1 MKPNIFWLF
10 TALTFGVCTSCQ
22 QNNDESAT
30 SSKVSLYNT
39 QKKQS
44 GAKIDNPILEKSYAA
59 AIGEMEY
66 NIHLD
71 SKLQQYTAPNRS
83 QDIRSFFTPTNWGVT
98 PRGNKIKWNLD
109 LTIKNICN
117 NNIEGNKATVNLN
130 KSTLVYNFNNQYAV
144 KYDNKIEGVEQTF
157 IINKK
162 EKTKA
167 SVKLSV
173 NSEWTLT
180 QDNNQEVQFVH
191 NHMANTKLVYNK
203 LKVWDTKGTILPAF
217 MAIEDNEIT
226 ITVNDEKAIY
236 PITID
241 PSIAAVEYQIESNQ
255 ANSEFGCSVYAAG
268 DVNSDGYSD
277 VLIGAKKFDK
287 NFTDEGAVFL
297 YFGSPNGIA
306 GNGSNIT
313 TFLPNWEFYGGQDG
327 AELGTSVSTAADVNG
342 DGWGDVIVGAP
353 KYDNGAAID
362 AGKVFAFYGAG
373 GDGLNPTPADGDLTN
388 TPQWSYGSDQAGAN
402 FGISVASA
410 GDVNNDGYSDIII
423 GANLFDNGQTDEG
436 VALIFRGKNPS
447 GLGGGLQ
454 ATPSD
459 TLEANQA
466 NANFG
471 ISVASAGDVNA
482 DGYYDVIVGAN
493 LYDNGQVDEG
503 VVFNWQF
510 SAVNGFKHVADRLL
524 EKNQAGANF
533 GISVSTA
540 GDINGDGYADIVVGA
555 DLFDNLTNQYVDDTY
570 TLSGLNYKPLT
581 DNGRAFAYHGS
592 ATGLSITSNWDREG
606 KENNAHFGR
615 VVSSAGDRNGDG
627 FGDIVVGSPNYDVY
641 TYTPTGT
648 APFYSFVTNQLNSG
662 RIYIFEGDFGGLV
675 DLRDVIIGD
684 VANLEVGSSVGAG
697 GDINGDGYSDLVFS
711 ATKYTNGQT
720 NEGRVYAQY
729 GKPYGLDNVN
739 LDVDF
744 TYEPNIA
751 NSEYGKSVA
760 SAGDVNGD
768 GLHDFIVGAPSI
780 DNPGNPTAND
790 AEGGAFVYLGTTGT
804 FNNTPSW
811 SSYGGQSAD
820 SMGHSVAGAGDVN
833 GDGYSD
839 IIIGYPYYDQGGF
852 TNNGRVDIY
861 LGSAAGVSSS
871 VFWTTYG
878 TASNQQYGSSVACA
892 GDVNLD
898 SYSDVVI
905 GAKNYSDI
913 SGTQNGEGAIYVYH
927 GKNAGPATTPDI
939 VIEGNQAGAQF
950 GFSVACAGD
959 VNGDGFNDVIVGA
972 PKYNNGTVG
981 QGRVTI
987 YHGSPFGITTAN
999 QTLYGATV
1007 NPNANFGY
1015 CVASA
1020 GDVNGDAFSDV
1031 IVGSPFYNQT
1041 NVGEGR
1047 AEVFNGSATG
1057 TTSSSS
1063 WSVRSVANNFNLGF
1077 SVASAGDV
1085 NSDGYSDI
1093 IVSQPG
1099 DSKGR
1104 INSFHGSSTGLAT
1117 TRAWTTTGGA
1127 SGGTGSPAAKMGFSI
1142 AAIGDMNGDGFGD
1155 IVTGSPVYTKVEI
1168 NEGVARLYL
1177 GGEKRNTPNNVWLF
1191 NSDLTTVINVANAG
1205 ENTFGIA
1212 YKGRCF
1218 LGTSQ
1223 GRIAWETKAN
1233 GVKFFAYG
1241 SLAMTK
1247 YTGQTARQVP
1257 FVSIPTTGYL
1267 YKQVVLKVTGARTTK
1282 SRLRIHYPAVNAITG
1297 QIMGPWRYLPGYM
1310 GGGLGFWSLPL
1321 PISIINFK
1329 AEKKNDQIALQWQLE
1344 NVENKDKYIVERST
1358 NGINFTAIDS
1368 KELTATQSKTISF
1381 IDNQLQT
1388 TSKIYYRIKVVE
1400 NTGKIT
1406 YSEIKI
1412 INNGKENFI
1421 INETNEDFQVQSI
1434 QPFGINVYN
1443 AAGALVYAEKYN
1455 SGNMSIDKKAIT
1467 NQISGT
1473 YVAQFILNNGEKVV
1487 KRLTL
1492 TL

>member
-1 MKPNIFWLF
+1 MKPTIFGLF
-10 TALTFGVCTSCQ
+10 IVSAVIVITSCQ
-22 QNNDESAT
+22 QKNSETKNFSKSSSLVDKKESGR
-30 SSKVSLYNT
+30 V
-39 QKKQS
+39 
-44 GAKIDNPILEKSYAA
+44 KIDNPLLENYTKLV
-59 AIGEMEY
+59 GEMEY

-71 SKLQQYTAPNRS
+71 PKSQQYTAPNRN
-83 QDIRSFFTPTNWGVT
+83 QAIRSFFTPLNWSIV
-98 PRGNKIKWNLD
+98 PRGDKDNWKLD
-109 LTIKNICN
+109 ITINNICSSNIDNTTAIVQLDKNI
-117 NNIEGNKATVNLN
+117 LM
-130 KSTLVYNFNNQYAV
+130 YNFEDKFAV
-144 KYDNKIEGVEQTF
+144 KYENKKDGGVEQTF
-157 IINKK
+157 IVNEK
-162 EKTKA
+162 EKAAPT
-167 SVKLSV
+167 VKLNV
-173 NSEWTLT
+173 NTDWHLT
-180 QDNNQEVQFVH
+180 QENNQEVKFTH
-191 NHMANTKLVYNK
+191 KHIANKQLVYNK
-203 LKVWDTKGTILPAF
+203 LKVWDAKGTILPSA
-217 MAIEDNEIT
+217 IT
-226 ITVNDEKAIY
+226 IADNDILITVDDEKAIY

-241 PSIAAVEYQIESNQ
+241 PSITAVDYQIESNQ

-277 VLIGAKKFDK
+277 ILIGAKKFDK

-297 YFGSPNGIA
+297 YFGSPNGIS

-313 TFLPNWEFYGGQDG
+313 AFLPDWEYYGGQAG

-342 DGWGDVIVGAP
+342 DGWGDVIIGAP
-353 KYDNGAAID
+353 KYDNGAATD

-388 TPQWSYGSDQAGAN
+388 IPQWTYACNQANAN
-402 FGISVASA
+402 FGISIAAA
-410 GDVNNDGYSDIII
+410 GDVNNDGYSDVIV

-482 DGYYDVIVGAN
+482 DGYYDVIIGAN

-510 SAVNGFKHVADRLL
+510 SAVNGFKHTYDKLL
-524 EKNQAGANF
+524 EVNQAGANF

-540 GDINGDGYADIVVGA
+540 GDINGDGYADIVAGA

-570 TLSGLNYKPLT
+570 SLSGLNYKPLT

-592 ATGLSITSNWDREG
+592 STGLSLTDNWNREG
-606 KENNAHFGR
+606 KESNAHFGR

-627 FGDIVVGSPNYDVY
+627 FSDIIVGAPNNDVY

-648 APFYSFVTNQLNSG
+648 SPFYSFVTNQLNSG

-675 DLRDVIIGD
+675 DLRDVFIGN
-684 VANLEVGSSVGAG
+684 VSNLEVGSSVGAG
-697 GDINGDGYSDLVFS
+697 GDINGDGYSDVVFS

-720 NEGRVYAQY
+720 NEGRVYAVY

-760 SAGDVNGD
+760 SVGDVNGD

-780 DNPGNPTAND
+780 DNPSNPTLND

-811 SSYGGQSAD
+811 TSYGGQSAD

-839 IIIGYPYYDQGGF
+839 IIIGSPYYDQGGF
-852 TNNGRVDIY
+852 TDNGRVDIY
-861 LGSAAGVSSS
+861 LGSITGLSLVPS
-871 VFWTTYG
+871 WTTYG
-878 TASNQQYGSSVACA
+878 TANNQQYGSSVACA

-898 SYSDVVI
+898 SYSDIII
-905 GAKNYSDI
+905 GAKNYSDL

-927 GKNAGPATTPDI
+927 GQNSGPTTTPST

-950 GFSVACAGD
+950 GFSIACAGD
-959 VNGDGFNDVIVGA
+959 VNGDGFNDVVVGA

-987 YHGSPFGITTAN
+987 YHGSPFGITSAN
-999 QTLYGATV
+999 QTLYGATI

-1020 GDVNGDAFSDV
+1020 GDINGDAFSD
-1031 IVGSPFYNQT
+1031 IIIGSPFYNQT
-1041 NVGEGR
+1041 NIGEGR
-1047 AEVFNGSATG
+1047 ADVFNGSVTG
-1057 TTSSSS
+1057 TSASSS
-1063 WSVRSVANNFNLGF
+1063 WFVRSAANNFNLGF

-1104 INSFHGSSTGLAT
+1104 INSYHGSSTGLGA

-1127 SGGTGSPAAKMGFSI
+1127 STGGTAAKMGYSI

-1155 IVTGSPVYTKVEI
+1155 IVTGSPVYTKGQT

-1191 NSDLTTVINVANAG
+1191 NTDLTTIINSVNAS

-1212 YKGRCF
+1212 YKGHCF
-1218 LGTSQ
+1218 LGSSQ

-1241 SLAMTK
+1241 ALPMTK
-1247 YTGQTARQVP
+1247 YTGQTARQIP
-1257 FVSIPTTGYL
+1257 FVTIPTTGYL

-1297 QIMGPWRYLPGYM
+1297 QVMGPWRYLPGYM

-1321 PISIINFK
+1321 PISILNFK
-1329 AEKKNDQIALQWQLE
+1329 VQKNNDQIQLQWQLE

-1358 NGINFTAIDS
+1358 NGVNFTAIDT
-1368 KELTATQSKTISF
+1368 KELTATQSNTFSF
-1381 IDNQLQT
+1381 IDNQPQT
-1388 TSKIYYRIKVVE
+1388 SSKIYYRIKVVE
-1400 NTGKIT
+1400 NTGKVT

-1412 INNGKENFI
+1412 INNGKDNFFVS
-1421 INETNEDFQVQSI
+1421 ETSEEFQIQSI
-1434 QPFGINVYN
+1434 QAFSLNVYN
-1443 AAGALVYAEKYN
+1443 AAGALVYTEKYN
-1455 SGNMSIDKKAIT
+1455 SGNSSIHKNEIT
-1467 NQISGT
+1467 NGISGT
-1473 YVAQFILNNGEKVV
+1473 YVAQLVLKNNEKIV
-1487 KRLTL
+1487 KRFTI
-1492 TL
+1492 TQ